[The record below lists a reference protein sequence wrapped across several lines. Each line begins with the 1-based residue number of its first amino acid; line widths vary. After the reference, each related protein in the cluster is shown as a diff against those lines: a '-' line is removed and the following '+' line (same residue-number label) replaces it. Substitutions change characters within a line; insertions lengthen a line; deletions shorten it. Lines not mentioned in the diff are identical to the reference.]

1 MGRCRG
7 LAPCQDHGAG
17 MPANPGQFPG
27 RGAAVAGRALV
38 PPRVFV
44 QFRGQCRS
52 RVRLHRRAGGA
63 GGRCA
68 NPVLRREMMIQNTTL
83 SPRFCVGLDLG
94 QSADPSAWAVLE
106 QSQYSDPES
115 RASYAC
121 RHLQRWPLGTPYPTI
136 VEEVGRLVAT
146 PPLPNCTLVVDA
158 TGCGRPV
165 VDMIRQARP
174 PADLVPV
181 PITAGHA
188 LTCGPDGY
196 HVPKRELVSTLQILL
211 QERRLQ
217 IARALPEAAKLERE
231 LLSFQMRI
239 TPSAH
244 EAFGAWREDAHDDL
258 VIALA
263 LAS

>member
-1 MGRCRG
+1 MT
-7 LAPCQDHGAG
+7 
-17 MPANPGQFPG
+17 
-27 RGAAVAGRALV
+27 
-38 PPRVFV
+38 
-44 QFRGQCRS
+44 
-52 RVRLHRRAGGA
+52 
-63 GGRCA
+63 
-68 NPVLRREMMIQNTTL
+68 QNTTL
-83 SPRFCVGLDLG
+83 STRFYVGLDLG
-94 QSADPSAWAVLE
+94 QSADPSALAVLE

-146 PPLPNCTLVVDA
+146 PPLPNCALVVDA

-181 PITAGHA
+181 TITAGHA

-263 LAS
+263 LASWCAETLGRRDRLVVDRELVLWPPVRKQAHADAAHGILFEDPDADFIIVNGHRVDMRDREPHWWEN